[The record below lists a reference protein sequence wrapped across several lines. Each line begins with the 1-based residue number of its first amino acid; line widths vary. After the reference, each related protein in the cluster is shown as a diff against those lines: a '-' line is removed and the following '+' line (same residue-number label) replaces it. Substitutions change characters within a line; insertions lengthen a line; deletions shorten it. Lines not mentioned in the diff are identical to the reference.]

1 MKKYNL
7 NYTLHYENW
16 HQDNEESKKRDIEI
30 NKEIIKL
37 HNILPAKKESKILDI
52 GCGMGRFLLTLKEL
66 GYNNLKGIEID
77 KSQFDIA
84 EKSGLD
90 IEKTDIIE
98 YFEHNNTLYDAIY
111 CFDVLEHLEKERQI
125 ILLNQMYE
133 HLTDTGIIVMRIPN
147 ALAPT
152 AMLFRYEDFT
162 HTISYTVKTIEFL
175 CKNSG
180 FQYINIRPEIQESE
194 ELQLLKTNYANIYR
208 KQFGFKDIILTPN
221 FMVILFKNQDK
232 HILYNKTTPQIFN
245 TYNKIDTDYK
255 SLVFLIKY
263 YANEVLIKITKG
275 KLKEYF
281 NSRYKCKYKI
291 LVKKI
296 GIMS

>member
-7 NYTLHYENW
+7 NYTLHYKNW

-133 HLTDTGIIVMRIPN
+133 HLTDTGIIVMRI
-147 ALAPT
+147 LLIDLLT
-152 AMLFRYEDFT
+152 RVHLT
-162 HTISYTVKTIEFL
+162 
-175 CKNSG
+175 
-180 FQYINIRPEIQESE
+180 RPY
-194 ELQLLKTNYANIYR
+194 L
-208 KQFGFKDIILTPN
+208 
-221 FMVILFKNQDK
+221 
-232 HILYNKTTPQIFN
+232 
-245 TYNKIDTDYK
+245 
-255 SLVFLIKY
+255 
-263 YANEVLIKITKG
+263 
-275 KLKEYF
+275 
-281 NSRYKCKYKI
+281 
-291 LVKKI
+291 
-296 GIMS
+296 